1 MVEGEVPREDR
12 AGPEAA
18 PEPEE
23 GQREAADSLST

>member
-1 MVEGEVPREDR
+1 MEGGEPREDR

-18 PEPEE
+18 PEAEE